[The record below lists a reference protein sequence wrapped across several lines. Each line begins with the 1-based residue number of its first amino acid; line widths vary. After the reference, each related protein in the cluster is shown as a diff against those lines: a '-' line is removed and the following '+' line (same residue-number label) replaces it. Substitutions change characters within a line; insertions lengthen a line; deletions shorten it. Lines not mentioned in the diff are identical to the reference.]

1 MPEDTN
7 VVVSGIV
14 IDTVKNKYL
23 PYATVVIW
31 GCNRSWF
38 NGYCDSITSTKTT
51 ADGNFALSFKTNN
64 GKYASYA
71 VAVEPMSDDLYTK
84 DYSNNAASGIK
95 IGENNQ
101 IRLKAREL
109 NILMAKISIL
119 ENPFDTILIHNYYSD
134 FWIYN
139 HRKIDTTF
147 TFQILPMCLNSI
159 TYSIWDSKNLKQRT
173 LKDTMTIY
181 MADTTFYKRI
191 INSSLEI
198 PFE

>member
-1 MPEDTN
+1 MRISDWSSD
-7 VVVSGIV
+7 VCSS
-14 IDTVKNKYL
+14 DL
-23 PYATVVIW
+23 
-31 GCNRSWF
+31 
-38 NGYCDSITSTKTT
+38 KTT